1 MANINT
7 VWVGGTQ
14 YNIATEITDD
24 TLSVANMPA
33 DAEAVGLALDDL
45 TSVTVTV
52 SDGNMTITT
61 GGSSS

>member
-1 MANINT
+1 MSNIKK

-14 YNIATEITDD
+14 YDIATEITDD

-33 DAEAVGLALDDL
+33 DSEAVGLALDGL

-52 SDGNMTITT
+52 TDGNMTITT

>member
-1 MANINT
+1 MSNIT
-7 VWVGGTQ
+7 KVWVGGTQ
-14 YNIATEITDD
+14 YDLATEITDD

-33 DAEAVGLALDDL
+33 DSEAVGLALDGL